1 VHYYRVMA
9 ETKLQVM
16 SHRGPGAG
24 SERDHPGANADVG
37 NRMIYG
43 ILHRRL
49 WFEAMA
55 AAAGIA
61 LTPAES
67 APQQPGRDHD
77 ALYGAVLAQLRD
89 VIVPRTT
96 DPLARVRAKGVA
108 RIVKYLE
115 QVNTYGAFYD
125 ACELDDLAELL
136 GDRPVSISAGRAA
149 AADAAREQKL
159 TDEAYLGYLWR
170 RIARETELARPA
182 MGALADRH
190 WPELD

>member
-1 VHYYRVMA
+1 M
-9 ETKLQVM
+9 
-16 SHRGPGAG
+16 
-24 SERDHPGANADVG
+24 
-37 NRMIYG
+37 
-43 ILHRRL
+43 
-49 WFEAMA
+49 
-55 AAAGIA
+55 
-61 LTPAES
+61 
-67 APQQPGRDHD
+67 
-77 ALYGAVLAQLRD
+77 LAQLRD

-125 ACELDDLAELL
+125 ECELDDLASLL
-136 GDRPVSISAGRAA
+136 GERPVSITSGRAS

-159 TDEAYLGYLWR
+159 TDEEYLGYLGR

-190 WPELD
+190 WPELH